1 MSSRCEVCYQ
11 FKTDYRHYKMCLPKN
26 KWPEEFTKKRPV
38 AVAEPEPVDDKSIVE
53 ESRQI
58 SIKNA
63 IICPTCGFEAKSD
76 FGMKSHSRKH
86 GGAE

>member
-1 MSSRCEVCYQ
+1 MNRCWTCQ
-11 FKTDYRHYKMCLPKN
+11 RLLDDHRHYKTCVSRKNWPAELQRPKA
-26 KWPEEFTKKRPV
+26 PV
-38 AVAEPEPVDDKSIVE
+38 AVAEPPSNDE

-58 SIKNA
+58 SIKSA